1 MDGLS
6 RERRNA
12 TTMKRKLLTMLL
24 VFAVVATYI
33 PFDRAFAANENG
45 KGHGKQIERTEGKD
59 ASKKTQVSKKS
70 EPVKQATDHGKE
82 AKEGK
87 AIKPKPIKEKDGKE
101 YVTVTFDKYG
111 GTGGPAPVRVEKGTA
126 LGDKLPREH
135 PTRYGYYSQYWTLT
149 KRPLNE
155 YDLVDWFDDETPVYS
170 DITVYPRWQGKEIQ
184 VYFDTQGGS
193 EISEAELWGY
203 GWGYFGYKY
212 SDFYPDSPFDITTK
226 EGYKLLGWA
235 KSKNATEPDVTEDTV
250 VDTEGPLIIYAV
262 WKEDKVHVSFNANGG
277 GGAPEKAEVIRKK
290 SLGSSFPAGKPTRA
304 GHVFLGWAKSPHATR
319 PDFFSDTPV
328 PEKMT
333 VYAVWRAGNPEE
345 VTVNFDVNG
354 GNGSGTSVKVQK
366 GNALEENFPALKPER
381 DGYTFKGWSL
391 DRNATKADFFRGTE
405 VNANTTVRGRSDH
418 GRGRDQPTARR
429 APPRGRGQAGTA
441 VLRQPSHPAGHQRLR
456 EVRRPPAHRPAGLLR
471 AAPPPARML
480 Q

>member
-170 DITVYPRWQGKEIQ
+170 DITVYPRWQDKQ
-184 VYFDTQGGS
+184 RDR
-193 EISEAELWGY
+193 
-203 GWGYFGYKY
+203 
-212 SDFYPDSPFDITTK
+212 
-226 EGYKLLGWA
+226 
-235 KSKNATEPDVTEDTV
+235 KSV
-250 VDTEGPLIIYAV
+250 V
-262 WKEDKVHVSFNANGG
+262 
-277 GGAPEKAEVIRKK
+277 
-290 SLGSSFPAGKPTRA
+290 
-304 GHVFLGWAKSPHATR
+304 
-319 PDFFSDTPV
+319 
-328 PEKMT
+328 
-333 VYAVWRAGNPEE
+333 
-345 VTVNFDVNG
+345 
-354 GNGSGTSVKVQK
+354 
-366 GNALEENFPALKPER
+366 
-381 DGYTFKGWSL
+381 
-391 DRNATKADFFRGTE
+391 
-405 VNANTTVRGRSDH
+405 
-418 GRGRDQPTARR
+418 
-429 APPRGRGQAGTA
+429 
-441 VLRQPSHPAGHQRLR
+441 
-456 EVRRPPAHRPAGLLR
+456 
-471 AAPPPARML
+471 
-480 Q
+480 